1 MNPAESTAAAVVVGI
16 VLCAFAFS
24 PAALAQRPGLARP
37 TCPGGELPKCSCPP
51 GTNVPYAGAHGCYD
65 SEEFM
70 YMKACKCDDG
80 TDAQRPALL
89 NLVGGAAGRR
99 ELQVMNQIF
108 ECADGGGLSSCS
120 CAGGAVATARTNADQ
135 VSYGNATP
143 NCDNGDPATCACP
156 SADAVD
162 IGIACLDSAT
172 RRILRR
178 ICTCDGQEVVARPR
192 FRGRPE

>member
-108 ECADGGGLSSCS
+108 ECADGGGLSSCTCAS
-120 CAGGAVATARTNADQ
+120 GAVAAPIPGLCVDVANNRAVVVKACACAGGAAATARTNAG
-135 VSYGNATP
+135 VW
-143 NCDNGDPATCACP
+143 
-156 SADAVD
+156 
-162 IGIACLDSAT
+162 I
-172 RRILRR
+172 
-178 ICTCDGQEVVARPR
+178 
-192 FRGRPE
+192 RPEPDLGHLGPPWHMDPGV